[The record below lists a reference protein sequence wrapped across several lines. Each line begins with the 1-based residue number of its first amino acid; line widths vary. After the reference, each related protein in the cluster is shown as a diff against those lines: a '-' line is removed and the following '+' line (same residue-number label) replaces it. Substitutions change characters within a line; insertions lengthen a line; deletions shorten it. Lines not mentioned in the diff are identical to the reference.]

1 MEDPP
6 NPPDRR
12 SADGH
17 RCELTMTE
25 TGDAMVAFL
34 GVPADRRLLDAGLD
48 GLPDSEPRPVP
59 VVRTERHDRLVAAG
73 SVMTAVTLVGG
84 GALAIYGIEQ
94 LLFGAG
100 GALAV
105 VLAVVGLLLVGTHWG
120 WVHVAEYIGLGI
132 DQRQERANV
141 AAVTAWLGMVSPY
154 QRIAV
159 VTSVL
164 ADASIRVDR
173 VSYLPVLTS
182 EHTFTFDHATE
193 TVAQFDADTPAQVIA
208 ERVETL
214 RRQAR
219 LETDRR
225 RELWEVGSAA
235 YDAALFSADDDQQQL
250 AAEHAAALAL
260 SQHINASLQEPPL
273 VE

>member
-1 MEDPP
+1 
-6 NPPDRR
+6 
-12 SADGH
+12 
-17 RCELTMTE
+17 MTE
-25 TGDAMVAFL
+25 RGDTMVAFL
-34 GVPADRRLLDAGLD
+34 GVPADRSLLGANLD
-48 GLPDSEPRPVP
+48 GLPDTESRPVL
-59 VVRTERHDRLVAAG
+59 VVKTEKHDRLVAAG
-73 SVMTAVTLVGG
+73 SVMTAVTLLG
-84 GALAIYGIEQ
+84 GAALGIYGVEQ

-105 VLAVVGLLLVGTHWG
+105 VLAVVGLLLIGTHWG

-132 DQRQERANV
+132 DQRQERAN
-141 AAVTAWLGMVSPY
+141 AATADTWLRTVSPY
-154 QRIAV
+154 QRFAV

-164 ADASIRVDR
+164 ADASIRVER
-173 VSYLPVLTS
+173 VSYQPVLTPA
-182 EHTFTFDHATE
+182 HTFTFVPATE
-193 TVAQFDADTPAQVIA
+193 TVAQFDADTPTKEIA

-214 RRQAR
+214 RREAR

-225 RELWEVGSAA
+225 RELWEVGSTA
-235 YDAALFSADDDQQQL
+235 YDAALSSADDDQQQL

>member
-1 MEDPP
+1 
-6 NPPDRR
+6 
-12 SADGH
+12 
-17 RCELTMTE
+17 MTE
-25 TGDAMVAFL
+25 HGDAMVAFL
-34 GVPADRRLLDAGLD
+34 GVPADRGLLDADLD
-48 GLPDSEPRPVP
+48 GLPDGESRPVL

-84 GALAIYGIEQ
+84 AALAIFGLEQ

-105 VLAVVGLLLVGTHWG
+105 VLAVIGVLLISTHWG

-132 DQRQERANV
+132 DQRQERSNV
-141 AAVTAWLGMVSPY
+141 AAADAWLRTVSPY
-154 QRIAV
+154 QRFAV

-164 ADASIRVDR
+164 ADASIRVER
-173 VSYLPVLTS
+173 VSYQPVLTPG
-182 EHTFTFDHATE
+182 HTFTFVHSTE
-193 TVAQFDADTPAQVIA
+193 TVASFDADTPAKVVA

-214 RRQAR
+214 RREAR

-225 RELWEVGSAA
+225 RELWEVASSA
-235 YDAALFSADDDQQQL
+235 YDAALLSADDDQQQL

>member
-1 MEDPP
+1 MIE
-6 NPPDRR
+6 R
-12 SADGH
+12 
-17 RCELTMTE
+17 
-25 TGDAMVAFL
+25 GDAMVAFL
-34 GVPADRRLLDAGLD
+34 GVPADRNLLGADFD
-48 GLPDSEPRPVP
+48 GLPDSEPRPGL
-59 VVRTERHDRLVAAG
+59 VVRTEKHDRLVAAG
-73 SVMTAVTLVGG
+73 SVMTGVTLLVG
-84 GALAIYGIEQ
+84 AVLAIFGFEQ

-105 VLAVVGLLLVGTHWG
+105 SAAVVGVLLIGTHWG

-132 DQRQERANV
+132 DQRQERAN
-141 AAVTAWLGMVSPY
+141 AATADTWLRTVSPY
-154 QRIAV
+154 QRFAV

-164 ADASIRVDR
+164 ADASIRVER
-173 VSYLPVLTS
+173 VSYQPVLTP
-182 EHTFTFDHATE
+182 EHTFSFVHSTE
-193 TVAQFDADTPAQVIA
+193 TVAEFDADTPAKVVA

-214 RRQAR
+214 RREAR

-225 RELWEVGSAA
+225 RELWGVGAAA
-235 YDAALFSADDDQQQL
+235 YDTALASADDDQQQL